1 MRGDVPSFVSAMTGN
16 LFVVS
21 APSGAGK
28 SSLVSAVLAEDKRL
42 ALSVSFTT
50 RPPRSG
56 EVNGREYH
64 FVDGMTFEKMLGRGE
79 FLESAQVHGNRYGTS
94 RKWIGESRA
103 KGLDVVLEIDWQGA
117 RQVRK
122 AFPDAVSIF
131 ILPPIP
137 VLPELERRL
146 RARGQDT
153 EEAIQRRLHDAREE
167 ISHVGEFD
175 YVIINKEFEEA
186 RRDLAAIVQ
195 ATRLTLARQNADRL
209 RGQTHIRIGCGSL
222 DGLLPRNKELHDLL
236 TELRI
241 EHEYEIVPD
250 VVLSAMTAHGQ
261 PPQVRP
267 KNQFVPLARSLLA
280 PLALMSRRDT
290 RLAKLLRSHID
301 GIPLDLASSLLP
313 ISSWWRFALLI
324 HLHLHA
330 KSQKAFADRGTTPQ
344 SSQ

>member
-1 MRGDVPSFVSAMTGN
+1 MRGDVPSFVNAMTGN

-28 SSLVSAVLAEDKRL
+28 SSLVSAVLAGDKRL

-56 EVNGREYH
+56 EVDGREYH
-64 FVDGMTFEKMLGRGE
+64 FVDGKTFEKMLGRGE
-79 FLESAQVHGNRYGTS
+79 FLESAEVHGNRYGTS

-131 ILPPIP
+131 ILPPPP

-146 RARGQDT
+146 RGRGQDT
-153 EEAIQRRLHDAREE
+153 EEAIQRRLQDAREE

-195 ATRLTLARQNADRL
+195 ATRLTLPRQSAK
-209 RGQTHIRIGCGSL
+209 H
-222 DGLLPRNKELHDLL
+222 P
-236 TELRI
+236 
-241 EHEYEIVPD
+241 EIFK
-250 VVLSAMTAHGQ
+250 TF
-261 PPQVRP
+261 R
-267 KNQFVPLARSLLA
+267 
-280 PLALMSRRDT
+280 
-290 RLAKLLRSHID
+290 
-301 GIPLDLASSLLP
+301 
-313 ISSWWRFALLI
+313 
-324 HLHLHA
+324 
-330 KSQKAFADRGTTPQ
+330 
-344 SSQ
+344 